1 MLFNIT
7 YLGTQ
12 QSGYGIVSTRYF
24 GDCQVLSCSGGSS
37 GLGRALLLLPPP
49 LLLIPSFSFFSISSN
64 FAAACLTHKIH
75 HALLYSLRWQRR
87 AVCQRQ
93 HHPLRPS

>member
-1 MLFNIT
+1 MYLNINISP
-7 YLGTQ
+7 YSL
-12 QSGYGIVSTRYF
+12 YCCF
-24 GDCQVLSCSGGSS
+24 FCP
-37 GLGRALLLLPPP
+37 LLLYY
-49 LLLIPSFSFFSISSN
+49 LIPSFSLFSISSN